1 MKYFHEGIK
10 DVKCIKMIYPKWENS
25 TKAGWY
31 SSRAVYVPEENQGID
46 VRVFAQALIAETT
59 KKGFSA
65 GCNFPLHWSTLYD
78 TEDIFGDGVPPCRR
92 GGQDPKK
99 LWGKLPVSEATNAHC
114 MGVPW
119 FRYFDK
125 AVIDRYIEA
134 THKVVKNAEAL
145 KKYTGQA
152 AWAYWDNG
160 WQRDI

>member
-1 MKYFHEGIK
+1 
-10 DVKCIKMIYPKWENS
+10 
-25 TKAGWY
+25 
-31 SSRAVYVPEENQGID
+31 
-46 VRVFAQALIAETT
+46 
-59 KKGFSA
+59 
-65 GCNFPLHWSTLYD
+65 
-78 TEDIFGDGVPPCRR
+78 
-92 GGQDPKK
+92 
-99 LWGKLPVSEATNAHC
+99 